1 MSGDRGF
8 AQPSQSTA
16 EDGVTDAVDLGGI
29 FSAGRLHLTA
39 LSVHP
44 EVNPADPT
52 LAAPVGRGNRNLAE
66 VTWVDRLFPGGR

>member
-1 MSGDRGF
+1 M
-8 AQPSQSTA
+8 A

-29 FSAGRLHLTA
+29 FSAGCLHLTA

-52 LAAPVGRGNRNLAE
+52 PAVPMG
-66 VTWVDRLFPGGR
+66 